1 LPVSDK
7 SSSKTPSRA
16 RDRIAV
22 ALDVS
27 NLEEARALAERVSPH
42 VGVLKV
48 GLELFVRFGIDAVRA
63 LAPVGLPI
71 FLDLKLHDIPETVGR
86 SVASARELG
95 VSYLTVH
102 ASGGPKMLRAAADAA
117 GDGLTLLGVTVLTSI
132 TPAELAGL
140 GVPAPLE
147 EHARALARSCRD
159 AGIGGLITS
168 ALEVEA
174 LRQEVGDMLLV
185 TPGIRP
191 SGASSQD
198 QARVATPAEAIRRGA
213 DLLVVGRPIRDA
225 ADPREAAAQIE
236 REIERAWATPS

>member
-1 LPVSDK
+1 MTSQPHR
-7 SSSKTPSRA
+7 PRA

-27 NLEEARALAERVSPH
+27 NLEEARALAEQVAPH

-48 GLELFVRFGIDAVRA
+48 GLELFVRFGVEAVNVV
-63 LAPVGLPI
+63 APVGLPI
-71 FLDLKLHDIPETVGR
+71 FLDLKLHDIPETVAR
-86 SVASARELG
+86 SVASARSLG
-95 VSYLTVH
+95 VRFLTVH
-102 ASGGPKMLRAAADAA
+102 ASGGAKMLQAAAKAA
-117 GDGLTLLGVTVLTSI
+117 GDELTLLGVTVLTSI
-132 TPAELAGL
+132 TPADLASL
-140 GVPAPLE
+140 GVSAPLE

-159 AGIGGLITS
+159 AGVGGLITS

-174 LRQEVGDMLLV
+174 LRREVPNLLLV

-191 SGASSQD
+191 SGAQAQD

-225 ADPREAAAQIE
+225 ASPREAAAALE
-236 REIERAWATPS
+236 REIESALVHTS